1 MVKIQ
6 KPLKILFDVR
16 GLLHEVEE
24 AIYFSVS
31 PKSDEG
37 ARISDAER
45 KEMDKK
51 TRAVIQKAATDLR
64 MAVAELESMNP
75 CDFCLH
81 NELFEE

>member
-6 KPLKILFDVR
+6 KPLRILFDVR

-31 PKSDEG
+31 PRSDEG
-37 ARISDAER
+37 AR
-45 KEMDKK
+45 K
-51 TRAVIQKAATDLR
+51 
-64 MAVAELESMNP
+64 SMNP